1 MGPGLYASPRQAKI
15 EKNRIR
21 ARGARP
27 PPLRPAAGSNS
38 IFSIFD
44 SWGQHISRGRGRGG
58 HAPHKK
64 LPRGGARMRDD
75 EREVQLFF
83 DVSRSERVG
92 YKLNLSRYFS
102 MLYLHG
108 YLSNC
113 LRQTPARG
121 PRRTVYELRVSWG
134 VFGTSSRGLGA
145 SWERCGASWGRLG
158 SLLGRLGG
166 FWGASWGVLGGK
178 TVLEPSWS
186 RLGAVLEASW
196 KRLGDVLGRLGSL
209 LRAFCGRLGDFL
221 GRLVGLLARLGASW
235 SHLVLDSILDT
246 IL

>member
-1 MGPGLYASPRQAKI
+1 MPTANLRT
-15 EKNRIR
+15 
-21 ARGARP
+21 RP
-27 PPLRPAAGSNS
+27 L
-38 IFSIFD
+38 
-44 SWGQHISRGRGRGG
+44 
-58 HAPHKK
+58 
-64 LPRGGARMRDD
+64 
-75 EREVQLFF
+75 E
-83 DVSRSERVG
+83 
-92 YKLNLSRYFS
+92 
-102 MLYLHG
+102 
-108 YLSNC
+108 NC
-113 LRQTPARG
+113 LRTSGVSGRLRDIFADIG
-121 PRRTVYELRVSWG
+121 P
-134 VFGTSSRGLGA
+134 
-145 SWERCGASWGRLG
+145 SWERYRASWGRLG